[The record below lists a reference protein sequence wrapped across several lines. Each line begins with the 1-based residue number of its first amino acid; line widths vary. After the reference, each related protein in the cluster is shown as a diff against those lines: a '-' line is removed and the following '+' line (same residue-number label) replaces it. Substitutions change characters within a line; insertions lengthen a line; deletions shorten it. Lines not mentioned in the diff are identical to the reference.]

1 MLMTFQILNITPLP
15 LPLSADTSFL
25 PSASAARA
33 LLDSPQGKAT
43 KAIVLVTPNNPT
55 GATYPSA
62 LIDEFADLAR
72 ERRVALIVDETYR
85 DFLVPG
91 DTNDDPAVPA
101 RPHAL
106 FDRPDWRDHVISLSS
121 FSKSYKIPGHRLGM
135 IVAGQEVLQAVTKV
149 ADSIQVRHPLSP
161 LVVPG

>member
-1 MLMTFQILNITPLP
+1 MTFQILNITPLP
-15 LPLSADTSFL
+15 LPLSSATSFL
-25 PSASAARA
+25 PSATDARA
-33 LLDSPQGKAT
+33 LLDSPQGKDT

-55 GATYPSA
+55 GATYPPA
-62 LIDEFADLAR
+62 LIDAFADLAR

-85 DFLVPG
+85 DFLVPPETG
-91 DTNDDPAVPA
+91 HDDPAAPA

-149 ADSIQVRHPLSP
+149 ADSIQVRGSVIP
-161 LVVPG
+161 VIPG